1 MESIVAEQG
10 FNRAGLAFADLA
22 AAAPEPLR
30 RRLDESHRRLRD
42 VLAQTRPIALANAS
56 SMRQAL
62 RGIRASLAL
71 VRPETA
77 AGAAYDATGM
87 LPAEKP
93 RLVNTMDRRG

>member
-1 MESIVAEQG
+1 
-10 FNRAGLAFADLA
+10 
-22 AAAPEPLR
+22 
-30 RRLDESHRRLRD
+30 
-42 VLAQTRPIALANAS
+42 
-56 SMRQAL
+56 MRQAL